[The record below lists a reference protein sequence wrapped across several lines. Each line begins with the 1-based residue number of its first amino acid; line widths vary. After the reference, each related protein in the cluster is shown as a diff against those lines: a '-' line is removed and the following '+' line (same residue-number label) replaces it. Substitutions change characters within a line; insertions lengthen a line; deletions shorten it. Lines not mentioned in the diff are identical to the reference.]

1 MPKDINE
8 PKEGWAAQYGSYGG
22 HFADP
27 EVVELID
34 NAAAAT
40 CTWLSRNRQGY
51 TAEGHLDR
59 ANGWWSKAPTT
70 TDECLIEERGNTLRA
85 RIYEHGVRQFYWELV
100 GSNVIAD
107 TPKLYDFIVEADT
120 KVWWRELRKID
131 RVPSEEPLS
140 LTEFKNI
147 GSFGAGTSPSK
158 SHPSLLKLCTIG
170 FSVVT
175 RDKAGHYLIRVGPT
189 GSVFYDVVYL
199 PVLKMFKDQI
209 NPEAK

>member
-1 MPKDINE
+1 MPKDMDD
-8 PKEGWAAQYGSYGG
+8 PKVDWAALYASYKE
-22 HFADP
+22 HF
-27 EVVELID
+27 EEQETVELID
-34 NAAAAT
+34 QAAAAT
-40 CTWLSRNRQGY
+40 CAWLSENKQSY

-59 ANGWWSKAPTT
+59 ANGWWPKVSPT

-85 RIYEHGVRQFYWELV
+85 RIYGHGVRQFYWELV

-107 TPKLYDFIVEADT
+107 TPKLYDFVVEADT

-131 RVPSEEPLS
+131 RVSSEDSLF
-140 LTEFKNI
+140 LTEFKNL

-158 SHPSLLKLCTIG
+158 SHPSLLKLCTVG
-170 FSVVT
+170 FSIGT
-175 RDKAGHYLIRVGPT
+175 RNEAGHYQVRVGPT

-199 PVLKMFKDQI
+199 PVLKMFKDQL